1 MSAFDDRLAGLDGGR
16 VLDVGTGAGDF
27 ARGLAEGLKGY
38 EEIIGVDSSETRI
51 DEARHKVV
59 LDRVRF
65 ELMDAAA
72 LQFASESFDTAAI
85 SNTLHHL
92 PDPLPILT
100 EMKRVLKPGGVLIL
114 VEAYQDNQDE
124 SQMSHVLVHHWWSKI
139 DTMNGVCHR
148 ETYLQ
153 SEVLEIVDSLGFSK
167 REVFDY
173 READDNPHD
182 SDRIAMI
189 DETIGTY
196 LEKIP
201 VCDEADALRAEGEE
215 LRRRLYTIGFS
226 WATHLCVL
234 GWK

>member
-1 MSAFDDRLAGLDGGR
+1 MSAFDNRLAELDGGR

-27 ARGLAEGLKGY
+27 ARGLAEGLKSY
-38 EEIIGVDSSETRI
+38 EEIIGVDSSESRI
-51 DEARHKVV
+51 DEARHTVA

-65 ELMDAAA
+65 ELMDANA

-100 EMKRVLKPGGVLIL
+100 EMKRVLKPGGVLVL
-114 VEAYQDNQDE
+114 VEAFRDNQDE
-124 SQMSHVLVHHWWSKI
+124 TQMSHVLVHRWWSKI
-139 DTMNGVCHR
+139 DTLVGVCHR
-148 ETYLQ
+148 ETYLR
-153 SEVLEIVDSLGFSK
+153 SELTAIVDQLGFSK
-167 REVFDY
+167 KELFDY

-182 SDRIAMI
+182 ADRVAMI
-189 DETIGTY
+189 DDAIGKY
-196 LEKIP
+196 LAKIP
-201 VCDEADALRAEGEE
+201 ACDESETLRAEGEE
-215 LRRRLYTIGFS
+215 LRQRLYTIGFS